1 MLRIATTPA
10 LWSND
15 DDPTLGGDTPV
26 ETALAEVSELGI
38 EGIEDSRKLPVAAD
52 ALKSLLDSHG
62 LTFAAGFHG
71 TNLLQTTAEEEIE
84 TLAPTIARLRETGCK
99 TLVLREVSNA
109 ITDKDTPMS
118 RKPTLD
124 ASDWDSFSLKLE
136 QVAAHLVEHDI
147 TAVYQ
152 PYAGTV
158 VHTPEEIDRLVAE
171 TGPNLF
177 LCFDS
182 AQVYVGG
189 GDPGQ
194 VLTRHLPRVRH
205 VHLGD
210 VRVRP
215 LTKARMGDTS
225 WAEAVRSGIF
235 ALPGDKDGS
244 VDFKTLLN
252 LLTASEY
259 SGFITL
265 TAGIDPERTE
275 PKAALTQAMQT
286 LAGLAR
292 NGNVAA

>member
-15 DDPTLGGDTPV
+15 DDHTLGANTSV
-26 ETALAEVSELGI
+26 ETALTAIAELGI
-38 EGIEDSRKLPVAAD
+38 EGVEDGHKLPTEPG
-52 ALKSLLDSHG
+52 ALKATLDQHG

-71 TNLLQTTAEEEIE
+71 THLLDRSAEDEIE
-84 TLAPTIARLRETGCK
+84 ALAPVIVRLQEVGCK

-109 ITDKDTPMS
+109 ISDADTPMS

-124 ASDWDSFSLKLE
+124 DAAWDSFGLKLE
-136 QVAAHLVEHDI
+136 QVAKHLAEHDI
-147 TAVYQ
+147 VASYQ

-158 VHTPEEIDRLVAE
+158 IHTPEEIDRLMTE
-171 TGPNLF
+171 TGTNLF

-182 AQVYVGG
+182 AQIYVGG

-215 LTKARMGDTS
+215 LTKSRMGDTG
-225 WAEAVRSGIF
+225 WPEAVRAGIF
-235 ALPGDKDGS
+235 GLPGDKDGS

-259 SGFITL
+259 EGFVTL
-265 TAGIDPERTE
+265 TAGIDPERTN
-275 PKAALTQAMQT
+275 PKEALTQAMKT
-286 LAGLAR
+286 LANLAQ
-292 NGNVAA
+292 NGTVAA